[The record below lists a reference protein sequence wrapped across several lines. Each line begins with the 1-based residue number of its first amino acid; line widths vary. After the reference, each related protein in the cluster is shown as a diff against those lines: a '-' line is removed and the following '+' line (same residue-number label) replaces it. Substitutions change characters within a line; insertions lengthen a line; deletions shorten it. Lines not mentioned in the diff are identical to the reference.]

1 MGAQQ
6 QGTLARALGC
16 FRRPGAVAPAGTT
29 SAADEPGSP
38 AAPPAAG
45 GAAPPPRA
53 PLPVDASRATGF
65 GDLPPE
71 LLERVF
77 AHLAAPDARRA
88 QFAACGVSRAWRA
101 LGEALFFAAP
111 WAASPGLIV
120 HPAQLFALSPR
131 APPGS
136 RSGLLKCHVRR
147 ERGRFWLYLG
157 KDASAAGRG
166 RFLLAAAGAGRGRTG
181 IHLDAGCAGAPAA
194 LLASNFA
201 RTRHALAL
209 PLGVEVAAGG
219 GGARAG
225 AAATGTPAAPAAPR
239 ALATL
244 CYRARVNGLMQPR
257 RMDVS
262 LPPAAAADALPR
274 LLRRAS
280 SCDGSAAAGT
290 AAGAGASAATPAAP
304 PPPRR
309 PFSLRAA
316 LGARRAAAV
325 ADDGVPAPPTPGA
338 PPTPTRLRNKAPH
351 WNEALR
357 CWCLNFRGR
366 VKLASVKNFQLV
378 RAGDPAAR
386 VVLQFG
392 RVGHDAFVL
401 DFDPTALSAVQ
412 AFAAALTTFEGR
424 VV

>member
-1 MGAQQ
+1 MGAEQQ
-6 QGTLARALGC
+6 RAEGALARALGC

-38 AAPPAAG
+38 AAPPAPG
-45 GAAPPPRA
+45 GAALPPRA

-101 LGEALFFAAP
+101 LGESLFFAAP

-209 PLGVEVAAGG
+209 PPGVEVAAGG
-219 GGARAG
+219 GARVGAG
-225 AAATGTPAAPAAPR
+225 AGAPAAGTPTAAPR

-274 LLRRAS
+274 LLRRAA
-280 SCDGSAAAGT
+280 SCNGSVAAAPAV
-290 AAGAGASAATPAAP
+290 AASPPPPP
-304 PPPRR
+304 PPPRS
-309 PFSLRAA
+309 FSLRAA

-325 ADDGVPAPPTPGA
+325 ADDGAPAPPPPGA
-338 PPTPTRLRNKAPH
+338 PPPPTRLRNKAPH

-378 RAGDPAAR
+378 HAGDPAAR

-392 RVGHDAFVL
+392 RVGRDAFVL